1 MSCQSPPPPPDL
13 TASAEASEE
22 IARIQA
28 ATAADQLA
36 WGKEQDAMNRDVL
49 NRVLDIQLP
58 AMEAS
63 AAAAIKD
70 RERYET
76 LFQPLEENLIREF
89 QDYDSPERVL
99 REKGKAIADVSAT
112 FDASRRNALQ
122 RLESYGVDPSQTR
135 NAALDVNV
143 RTQQAAA
150 QAAAATAAGQRVE
163 DVGRSLRA
171 EAINIGKGLPS
182 QVAGA
187 YGTSLAAGQGSIQGA
202 TSTTAA
208 GIGARTSGQ
217 GFTGQALQG
226 YQQGANI
233 RGDQFAMNM
242 QNWQAGQDQTM
253 GMVNAA
259 SGIAGMAIR
268 EGGPVRRYQDGGQ
281 AIPFQ
286 QDGPVDTGVGDGSG
300 IDDAVPAQLSDG
312 EYVIPADVVRKKG
325 EEFFDKLVEKY
336 HVPAEEQERQAREQ
350 QQQAGPGPGAQRQ
363 APPPDAPPSGAPPQ
377 QAVAA

>member
-1 MSCQSPPPPPDL
+1 MGLCSSPPPPPDL
-13 TASAEASEE
+13 TATAEASEE

-28 ATAADQLA
+28 ATAAEQLE
-36 WGKEQDAMNRDVL
+36 WGKEQDRMNREVL
-49 NRVLDIQLP
+49 QQVLDVQLP

-63 AAAAIKD
+63 AQAAIKD

-76 LFQPLEENLIREF
+76 LFQPLEENLIKEF
-89 QDYDSPERVL
+89 QNYDTPERRVQ
-99 REKGKAIADVSAT
+99 EQGKAIADVTST

-135 NAALDVNV
+135 NAALDVGV

-150 QAAAATAAGQRVE
+150 QAAAATAAGQRVG

-187 YGTSLAAGQGSIQGA
+187 YGTSLAAGQGSVAGSA
-202 TSTTAA
+202 STTAA

-226 YQQGANI
+226 YQQGADI
-233 RGDQFAMNM
+233 RGQQFGMEM

-253 GMVNAA
+253 GMINAGA
-259 SGIAGMAIR
+259 GVAGMMIAD
-268 EGGPVRRYQDGGQ
+268 GGPIRTYQDGGQ
-281 AIPFQ
+281 AIPFKD
-286 QDGPVDTGVGDGSG
+286 DGSVATGVGDGSG

-312 EYVIPADVVRKKG
+312 EYVIPADVVRIKG
-325 EEFFDKLVEKY
+325 EEFFDKLLEKY
-336 HVPAEEQERQAREQ
+336 HTPAAQQEQ
-350 QQQAGPGPGAQRQ
+350 QGPGPGAGRQ
-363 APPPDAPPSGAPPQ
+363 APP

>member
-1 MSCQSPPPPPDL
+1 MCCQSPPPPPDL

-36 WGKEQDAMNRDVL
+36 WGKEQDAMNRAVL
-49 NRVLDIQLP
+49 DQVLDIQLP

-187 YGTSLAAGQGSIQGA
+187 YGTSLAAGSGSIQGA

-217 GFTGQALQG
+217 GFTSQALQG

-233 RGDQFAMNM
+233 RGDQFGMEM

-259 SGIAGMAIR
+259 SGIAGMAVK
-268 EGGPVRRYQDGGQ
+268 EGGVIRRYQDGGQ
-281 AIPFQ
+281 AIPFD

-336 HVPAEEQERQAREQ
+336 HVPAEEQERRQQDQQ
-350 QQQAGPGPGAQRQ
+350 QQQAGSIGAQRE
-363 APPPDAPPSGAPPQ
+363 APPPDAPPSGAPQ

>member
-1 MSCQSPPPPPDL
+1 MCCQSPPPPPDL

-28 ATAADQLA
+28 QTASDQLA
-36 WGKEQDAMNRDVL
+36 WGKEQDAMNREVL
-49 NRVLDIQLP
+49 DRVLGIQLP

-217 GFTGQALQG
+217 GFTAQSLQG

-233 RGDQFAMNM
+233 RGDQFAMQQ

-253 GMVNAA
+253 GYLNAA

-286 QDGPVDTGVGDGSG
+286 QDGPVDTGIGDGSG
-300 IDDAVPAQLSDG
+300 VDDAVPAQLSDG

-336 HVPAEEQERQAREQ
+336 HVPAEEQERRRQEQEQ
-350 QQQAGPGPGAQRQ
+350 QQPPGPGTQRR
-363 APPPDAPPSGAPPQ
+363 APPPDAPP

>member
-1 MSCQSPPPPPDL
+1 MCCQSPPPPPDL

-36 WGKEQDAMNRDVL
+36 WGKEQDAMNRA
-49 NRVLDIQLP
+49 VLDKVLGIQLP

-187 YGTSLAAGQGSIQGA
+187 YGTSLAAGSGSIQGA

-217 GFTGQALQG
+217 GFTSQALQG

-233 RGDQFAMNM
+233 RGDQFGMEM

-259 SGIAGMAIR
+259 SGIAGMAVK
-268 EGGPVRRYQDGGQ
+268 EGGVIRRYQDGGQ
-281 AIPFQ
+281 AIPFD

-336 HVPAEEQERQAREQ
+336 HVPAEEQERRQQDQQ
-350 QQQAGPGPGAQRQ
+350 QQQAGSIGAQRE
-363 APPPDAPPSGAPPQ
+363 APPPDAPPSGAPQ